1 MSELQFK
8 SLKDLEEYLSDT
20 DMLDLEEL
28 TEALLREPAEAEEF
42 EELTEAE

>member
-1 MSELQFK
+1 MQVQFK

-28 TEALLREPAEAEEF
+28 TEALLREPAEEGGEM
-42 EELTEAE
+42 EYE